1 MWMYGTITQYIINM
15 ILKKGAIANSIL
27 KSLEELFQ
35 DNKDTYAIELENKF
49 QTMVLGDPTIS

>member
-1 MWMYGTITQYIINM
+1 MWMYGTITQYINNM